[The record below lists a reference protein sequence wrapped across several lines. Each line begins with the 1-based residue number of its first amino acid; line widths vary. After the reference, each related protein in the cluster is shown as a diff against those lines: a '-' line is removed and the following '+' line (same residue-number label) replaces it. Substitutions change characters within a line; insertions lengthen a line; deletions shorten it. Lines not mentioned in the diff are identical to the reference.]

1 MMATPEQITSKS
13 TTRFRPCDGVRT
25 PASLSHW
32 NRASALRTWL
42 LKVYRGVVQK
52 PGNHRGKLGGIVC
65 LGKRSWLVV
74 IALAGWSVVM
84 PSDLFQGSTLVGL
97 RNLFSHSVAR
107 ADQASDDYAVA
118 VGFYKQSRWS
128 LAAEAFKKFLTQN
141 PKHERVPFARLYL
154 GLSLTNLE
162 KYDGARTILRAFVKD
177 FPNNQQVAQAMYRVA
192 EASYFLDDLKAA
204 EAEFIAFLMK
214 SPEDALR
221 EYALPY
227 LGDTQL
233 RLGNAEQASQ
243 SFQQSIKLYPQS
255 KMFDDSRYG
264 LAKTLEAQQKFAEA
278 LDLYRQMAANRTG
291 SRAALSQLQ
300 IGVRLFEMKDYV
312 EAAKAYVDLE
322 KNFPDSKYISTSRL
336 NAGYAFYE
344 LKDFKAA
351 ATQFEL
357 ASKDPEQAPTA
368 SYWRGMSQKQ
378 LGDFAGSALTLKAAF
393 VAHEENPI
401 AEQILF
407 QWADCELRQAQFEAA
422 ELHFVDVAK
431 RWPQGQ
437 WADDALYFAGE
448 AALQRA
454 NRAATPEARTAAL
467 QSAETISQQFLASY
481 GSSGLKLYIDLLRGR
496 VLLVRGSDA
505 EVASA
510 AEIFKVVLATA
521 QRPQTQAQARFHLA
535 RAQQRLKQH
544 AAVLETLVPIVEQA
558 RKEGAASEFIDSLV
572 LQASS
577 LLSEKKYAESV
588 DAAASY
594 LKLTPTGEQVAQAHS
609 TKALAEANLGQFD
622 IAKQTLAQLQRSVP
636 GNPLVLVTTQQVAEA
651 AYAAKQF
658 EVSLELFGA
667 VVSVGPSQQ
676 FVAAL
681 SGQAWSQFDR
691 KQFKLA
697 AVGFARLLKDHP
709 QHELA
714 PEAAFMLGD
723 SLQAVGQ
730 LVEAAKAFGDAFD
743 KYTPNRF
750 AYLSGLQSARVLG
763 RLKQV
768 PEADAA
774 YAKLLE
780 KFPKPE
786 RLDRLFDEWAML
798 NYEAERYTRADEIFK
813 RLIAE
818 APGSDLVDNA
828 RFSLVESQMSAI
840 DPKEDVSVK
849 NKKLE
854 EVKAAFRQLEQD
866 PKSDSDVQQ
875 DSLLRLLGVAEEQQQ
890 WDELAKTA
898 DSLQTRFPEGRYKT
912 DAAFYLAVSLLQRK
926 QLAPAFE
933 LLKPLTSAKAD
944 PDVAAK
950 LWFPR
955 VFVLLAEINY
965 QQKKYLDAVATIAE
979 FRAWDGKN
987 RLLYQGDEVLG
998 RALKQQTKFDEARVV
1013 FQQVIDDPNG
1023 TRTETAAKAQLM
1035 IAETYFIQKDFK
1047 AALEN
1052 YLKVYILYKF
1062 PDWQAA
1068 ALFQVGLCDEQ
1079 LGEWGKAV
1087 TDYESLL
1094 NEFPKS
1100 EFVDKA
1106 KPRLDVARQ
1115 NAKK

>member
-1 MMATPEQITSKS
+1 MAASEQFTLKYITRSRTRDVALTP
-13 TTRFRPCDGVRT
+13 P
-25 PASLSHW
+25 SLPRW
-32 NRASALRTWL
+32 NQASALRTKL
-42 LKVYRGVVQK
+42 LNAFLGVVQK
-52 PGNHRGKLGGIVC
+52 PGNHRGKLGRAVC
-65 LGKRSWLVV
+65 FGKRNRLAAIV
-74 IALAGWSVVM
+74 IAGWFLLA
-84 PSDLFQGSTLVGL
+84 PSDLLPRTTLNGL
-97 RNLFSHSVAR
+97 GEWCSLNVAR

-118 VGFYKQSRWS
+118 VGFYKQSRWG
-128 LAAEAFKKFLTQN
+128 LAADAFKKFLTQN
-141 PKHERVPFARLYL
+141 PKHERVPFARLYV

-162 KYDGARTILRAFVKD
+162 KYDEARTILRAFVKD
-177 FPNNQQVAQAMYRVA
+177 FPNNQQVAQALYRIA

-204 EAEFIAFLMK
+204 EPEFLAFLAK

-233 RLGNAEQASQ
+233 RLGKAEPAAQ
-243 SFQQSIKLYPQS
+243 SFQQSIKLFPQS
-255 KMFDDSRYG
+255 KMLDDARFG
-264 LAKTLEAQQKFAEA
+264 LAKTLEAQQKVPEA
-278 LDLYRQMAANRTG
+278 LELYRQIAANRTG
-291 SRAALSQLQ
+291 SRAAQSQLQ
-300 IGVRLFEMKDYV
+300 IAVRLFESKDYV
-312 EAAKAYVDLE
+312 GAAKAYVDLE
-322 KNFPDSKYISTSRL
+322 KGFPESKYIPTARL

-357 ASKDPEQAPTA
+357 ASKDAEQAPVA
-368 SYWRGMSQKQ
+368 SYWRGMLQKQ
-378 LGDFAGSALTLKAAF
+378 LGDFAGSVVTLKAAF
-393 VAHEENPI
+393 EAHEKNPI

-454 NRAATPEARTAAL
+454 NRAATPEARAAAL
-467 QSAETISQQFLASY
+467 QAAEAISQQFLASY
-481 GSSGLKLYIDLLRGR
+481 GNSGLKLYIDLLRGR
-496 VLLVRGSDA
+496 VLLIRGSDA
-505 EVASA
+505 EAATA
-510 AEIFKVVLATA
+510 AEIFKVVLTTA

-558 RKEGAASEFIDSLV
+558 RKEGAASEFIDALV

-577 LLSEKKYAESV
+577 LLAEKKYAESV
-588 DAAASY
+588 EAAVAY
-594 LKLTPTGEQVAQAHS
+594 LKLAPTGEQVAQAYS
-609 TKALAEANLGQFD
+609 TKGLAEANLGQFD
-622 IAKQTLAQLQRSVP
+622 VAKQTLGQLQRSAP
-636 GNPLVLVTTQQVAEA
+636 SNPLVLLTTQQVAEA

-658 EVSLELFGA
+658 EISQELFGA
-667 VVSVGPSQQ
+667 VVSAGPSSQ

-691 KQFKLA
+691 KQFKPA
-697 AVGFARLLKDHP
+697 AAGFARLLKDHP

-723 SLQAVGQ
+723 ALQADGQ
-730 LVEAAKAFGDAFD
+730 LAEAAKAFGEAFD
-743 KYTPNRF
+743 KYAPNRF

-768 PEADAA
+768 AEADAA

-798 NYEAERYTRADEIFK
+798 NYETERYARADEIFK

-818 APGSDLVDNA
+818 TPESDLVDNA
-828 RFSLVESQMSAI
+828 RFSLVESQLSAI
-840 DPKEDVSVK
+840 DPKEDAAVK
-849 NKKLE
+849 HKKLE
-854 EVKAAFRQLEQD
+854 EVKAAFQQLEQN
-866 PKSDSDVQQ
+866 PKSDPDVQQ
-875 DSLLRLLGVAEEQQQ
+875 DSLLRLLGITEEQQQ
-890 WDELAKTA
+890 WEELAKTA
-898 DSLQTRFPEGRYKT
+898 EALRTRFSEGRYKT

-926 QLAPAFE
+926 QLAPAFD
-933 LLKPLTSAKAD
+933 LLKPLTVAKSD
-944 PDVAAK
+944 PEVATRV
-950 LWFPR
+950 WFPR
-955 VFVLLAEINY
+955 VFVLLAELNY
-965 QQKKYLDAVATIAE
+965 QQKKYPDVVATIAE
-979 FRAWDGKN
+979 FRAWDAKN

-998 RALKQQTKFDEARVV
+998 RAFKQQTKFDEARVV
-1013 FQQVIDDPNG
+1013 FKQVIDDPNG

-1047 AALEN
+1047 TALEN

-1062 PDWQAA
+1062 PEWQTA

-1079 LGEWGKAV
+1079 LGEWSKAV
-1087 TDYESLL
+1087 TDYETLL
-1094 NEFPKS
+1094 TEFPKS
-1100 EFVDKA
+1100 EFVEKA
-1106 KPRLDVARQ
+1106 KPRLEVARQ